1 MDWPSSAE
9 HDAGI
14 TAAIGQLRN
23 IVHRTPVMRSAS
35 LDRLLGCEAIFKC
48 EQLQRTGAFKF
59 RGASNA
65 LANLPAHTNSVC
77 THSSGNHGAALAAAA
92 QGLGISAHIVMP
104 ENAVQTK
111 INAVRAYQGQVH
123 FCAPTQQAREAAFAD
138 LQQQGHHPVPPYD
151 DWRVIYGQATASIEL
166 MQQAD
171 GLNMLLA
178 PVGGGGLI
186 SGACLAARHLAAMNQ
201 GAAVTVLAAEPE
213 GAADAHAS
221 LQAGSRVTDQAV
233 NTIADGLRA
242 TIGVRNFHIIQQHL
256 DRILLV
262 NDEETLHATE
272 LVWRHMKQ
280 MIEPSC
286 ATVVAAIQRY
296 PELFAG
302 QRVGII
308 LSGGNVDT
316 GKLIASLR

>member
-1 MDWPSSAE
+1 MHWPSSAE

-14 TAAIGQLRN
+14 SAAMAQLRN

-35 LDRLLGCEAIFKC
+35 LDRLLGCEAVFKC

-65 LANLPAHTNSVC
+65 LANLPANTTSVC

-92 QGLGISAHIVMP
+92 QELGINAHIVMP

-123 FCAPTQQAREAAFAD
+123 FCAPTQQAREAAFVD

-166 MQQAD
+166 MQQAS

-186 SGACLAARHLAAMNQ
+186 SGACLAARHL
-201 GAAVTVLAAEPE
+201 GAAVTVLAAEPA

-221 LQAGSRVTDQAV
+221 LQSGSRVTDQAV

-242 TIGVRNFHIIQQHL
+242 TIGVRNFHIIQRHL
-256 DRILLV
+256 DRVLLV
-262 NDEETLHATE
+262 DDDETLRATE

-280 MIEPSC
+280 LIEPSC

-296 PELFAG
+296 PELFGG

-316 GKLIASLR
+316 GRMIASLR

>member
-1 MDWPSSAE
+1 MTAVSGWPSSSE
-9 HDAGI
+9 HCAGVA
-14 TAAIGQLRN
+14 AAIGQLQGM
-23 IVHRTPVMRSAS
+23 VHVTPVMRSTS
-35 LDRLLGCEAIFKC
+35 LDRLLGCSAFFKC

-65 LANLPAHTNSVC
+65 LANLPAGTQSVC

-92 QGLGISAHIVMP
+92 QRLGINAHIVMP
-104 ENAVQTK
+104 ENAVAAK

-123 FCAPTQQAREAAFAD
+123 FCAPTQQAREAAFAE
-138 LQQQGHHPVPPYD
+138 LQQQGHHAVPPYD

-166 MQQAD
+166 LQQVD
-171 GLNMLLA
+171 EPDLLLA

-186 SGACLAARHLAAMNQ
+186 SGACLAVQYRQA
-201 GAAVTVLAAEPE
+201 GIPVLAAEPQ

-221 LQAGSRVTDQAV
+221 LQAGSRVTDLPV

-256 DRILLV
+256 ERIVLV
-262 NDEETLHATE
+262 DDEAILHATE

-280 MIEPSC
+280 LIEPSC
-286 ATVVAAIQRY
+286 ATVVAAILRC
-296 PELFAG
+296 PEVFSG
-302 QRVGII
+302 RRVGII

-316 GKLIASLR
+316 GKLINALH